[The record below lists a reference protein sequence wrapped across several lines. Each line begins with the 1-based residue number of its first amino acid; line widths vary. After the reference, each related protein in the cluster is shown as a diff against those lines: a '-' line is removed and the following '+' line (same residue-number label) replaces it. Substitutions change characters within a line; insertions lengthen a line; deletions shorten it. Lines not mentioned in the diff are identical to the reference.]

1 MQNVPEADVGC
12 QVRLAASK
20 ALSLITLKL
29 PTEMATQVVDEVI
42 ASLMRDVSAVTKG
55 NKKRLDL

>member
-1 MQNVPEADVGC
+1 MALRLMLLEF

-42 ASLMRDVSAVTKG
+42 ASLMRDVSTVTKG
-55 NKKRLDL
+55 SKKTQSL